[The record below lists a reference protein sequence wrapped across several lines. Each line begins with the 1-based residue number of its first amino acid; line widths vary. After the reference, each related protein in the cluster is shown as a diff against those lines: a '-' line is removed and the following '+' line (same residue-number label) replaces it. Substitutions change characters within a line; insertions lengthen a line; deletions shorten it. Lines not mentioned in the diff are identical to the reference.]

1 MGDIMGD
8 QTKPPPSGG
17 GFDTDF
23 RDLREIRDDHN
34 SGYRSERTAFTA
46 HRAPNLRAVVQG
58 LRR

>member
-1 MGDIMGD
+1 MGD
-8 QTKPPPSGG
+8 QSKPPPSGG

-46 HRAPNLRAVVQG
+46 HKAPNLRAVVQG